1 VTWVKENG
9 ERASKGT
16 FADTTAFGELVFN
29 CTAGAASL
37 AVLGQAGEEAVSGK
51 VLVDVSNPLDFSRG
65 RPPTLGI
72 CNTDSVGEQ
81 IQRQYPGARVV
92 KTLNTIN
99 ADVMVNPSLV
109 PGGHDVFVCG
119 NDEGAKNRV
128 ASLLESFGWPTDH
141 IVDLGDITASRGTEM
156 YIALWLRLMGA
167 LGTGRFNIHVV
178 R

>member
-1 VTWVKENG
+1 
-9 ERASKGT
+9 
-16 FADTTAFGELVFN
+16 
-29 CTAGAASL
+29 
-37 AVLGQAGEEAVSGK
+37 
-51 VLVDVSNPLDFSRG
+51 
-65 RPPTLGI
+65 
-72 CNTDSVGEQ
+72 
-81 IQRQYPGARVV
+81 
-92 KTLNTIN
+92 
-99 ADVMVNPSLV
+99 VNPSLV

-167 LGTGRFNIHVV
+167 VGTGRFNIHVV